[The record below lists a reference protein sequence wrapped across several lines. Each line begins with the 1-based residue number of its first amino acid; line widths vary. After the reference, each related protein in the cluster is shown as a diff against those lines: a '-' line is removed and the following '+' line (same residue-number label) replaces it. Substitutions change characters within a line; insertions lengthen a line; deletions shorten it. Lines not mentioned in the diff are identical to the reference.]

1 MKQLRASKALPHRIL
16 TWREARY
23 LPILS
28 FVACWLSALVLILS
42 TQAANAQNQ
51 SERQN
56 LQRSLSEY
64 LFLNAQLGF
73 SHREAILSGDDLLGS
88 NTSDEFRVRV
98 SGAAEKLGPFGAYLG
113 MSLVAKP
120 VAVETSLFM
129 DPYDNFDASR
139 NLRLH
144 SAHLEYTHKDLDRRE
159 MLRLRAGRFAQLDH
173 GGQLLI
179 CDGVTGRYIANQ
191 KLVVSAFGGVRA
203 RLDDVRDFDA
213 RSTEQQLCSGASIDW
228 RRRAWKITASYLYE
242 QVHRPQVRA
251 SYLLK
256 NLGLNLSAE
265 LLAANTET
273 DASQGPSLI
282 VRFDG
287 DWIGV
292 GDRLNTRWMVV
303 GQSGADPRPYGRA
316 DFSTMTQLGGN
327 LQNLDRLYLGNSQPH
342 VRGHVDAQYWLFSYL
357 AVQAGMFGRAQLN
370 TDDQR
375 SLRPKLIE
383 VWAGPEL
390 STAQGWRLG
399 IEGDFSMENSGP
411 EEGVFAATGDAVS
424 RRSGIRA
431 YAELP
436 WALNEDMRLALR
448 PSFLASWSD
457 TDTPLIRTE
466 NQARYAFGGVTTWV
480 WDRTLR
486 LAAQYDAEILPEFGA
501 NGVHVVH
508 RAELWLEGTYQ

>member
-1 MKQLRASKALPHRIL
+1 
-16 TWREARY
+16 
-23 LPILS
+23 
-28 FVACWLSALVLILS
+28 
-42 TQAANAQNQ
+42 
-51 SERQN
+51 
-56 LQRSLSEY
+56 
-64 LFLNAQLGF
+64 
-73 SHREAILSGDDLLGS
+73 
-88 NTSDEFRVRV
+88 
-98 SGAAEKLGPFGAYLG
+98 
-113 MSLVAKP
+113 
-120 VAVETSLFM
+120 
-129 DPYDNFDASR
+129 
-139 NLRLH
+139 
-144 SAHLEYTHKDLDRRE
+144 
-159 MLRLRAGRFAQLDH
+159 
-173 GGQLLI
+173 
-179 CDGVTGRYIANQ
+179 
-191 KLVVSAFGGVRA
+191 
-203 RLDDVRDFDA
+203 
-213 RSTEQQLCSGASIDW
+213 
-228 RRRAWKITASYLYE
+228 
-242 QVHRPQVRA
+242 
-251 SYLLK
+251 
-256 NLGLNLSAE
+256 
-265 LLAANTET
+265 
-273 DASQGPSLI
+273 
-282 VRFDG
+282 
-287 DWIGV
+287 
-292 GDRLNTRWMVV
+292 
-303 GQSGADPRPYGRA
+303 
-316 DFSTMTQLGGN
+316 
-327 LQNLDRLYLGNSQPH
+327 
-342 VRGHVDAQYWLFSYL
+342 
-357 AVQAGMFGRAQLN
+357 MFGRAQLN